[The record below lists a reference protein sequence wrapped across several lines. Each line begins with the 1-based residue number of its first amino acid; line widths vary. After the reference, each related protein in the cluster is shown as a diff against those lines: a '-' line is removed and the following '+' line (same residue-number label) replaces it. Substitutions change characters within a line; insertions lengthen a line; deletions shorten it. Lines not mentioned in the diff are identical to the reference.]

1 MQAARLLLLVSVLVA
16 GCASPLV
23 NFTQHQTPT
32 YPKEQFDQHFAL
44 WKSGRNATWEVRYKG
59 TSFSEDELVISSDGQ
74 GSLGARL
81 PTGGKQ
87 AQAFTVPR
95 AELGKLVDKLVA
107 SNIFGLWD
115 GHYGA
120 WTQGGGV
127 GGAEIRVLAGNLEK
141 RVSKDP
147 GLSTTLSWESASIQA
162 ASDAILELSRKYIK

>member
-1 MQAARLLLLVSVLVA
+1 MRPFKLLLLSAVLLA

-44 WKSGRNATWEVRYKG
+44 WKAGKNATWEVRYKG
-59 TSFSEDELVISSDGQ
+59 TSFSEDELAITSDGQ

-81 PTGGKQ
+81 PTGSKQ

-107 SNIFGLWD
+107 SNIFSLWD

-127 GGAEIRVLAGNLEK
+127 GGAEVRVVAGGLEK

-162 ASDAILELSRKYIK
+162 AVDAILDLSRKYIK